1 MIKFFLPLIAI
12 LMTAC
17 SSKSPY
23 KDMRMAV
30 GTYTDTGNY
39 GLYSFKFDEETADFM
54 MLDSCKLTNPSYL
67 TFSKDGKF
75 IYSVN
80 ETPDEKAS
88 VSALA
93 FNYESGRFSFLN
105 SEKTFGT
112 DPCYIATNGKVVV
125 TANYG
130 GSMSIFPLE
139 ENGKL
144 LPLSQLFEGTIGGPD
159 TLRQNTPHIH
169 CAEFSVDGNH
179 LYATD
184 FSADRLLVY
193 KIIYDGR
200 RVEPLITDS
209 ARQLAIELDPDNGP
223 RHIVFDKNGN
233 HAYVIGELSG
243 KITVLE
249 KKGDSF
255 IVQQVIEGDP
265 AKGRGSADIHISPD
279 GGFLYASNRLIND
292 GISIFKIDPDTGELK
307 SIGYQKTGRHPR
319 NFIITPNGR
328 YLLCACR
335 DSNEIEIF
343 RVDETT
349 GLLTDTGKTI
359 KLPQPVCIKFCT
371 PVFNF

>member
-1 MIKFFLPLIAI
+1 
-12 LMTAC
+12 MTAC
-17 SSKSPY
+17 SSNSPY

-105 SEKTFGT
+105 SEKTLGT

-139 ENGKL
+139 ENGRL

-169 CAEFSVDGNH
+169 CVEFSVDGNH

-193 KIIYDGR
+193 KIIDDGR

-223 RHIVFDKNGN
+223 RHIVFDKDGN

-319 NFIITPNGR
+319 NFIISPNGR

-359 KLPQPVCIKFCT
+359 KLPQPVCIKFC
-371 PVFNF
+371 PIK